1 MSSKF
6 VILSDGTVAEF
17 APNKSLTEIDTILSK
32 DNLSRD
38 KNYPTFSDPTKLP
51 SPISTSP
58 KSSSVTATF
67 VGNPALTDLPVT
79 EQIKLRS
86 KEAEEQLK
94 AQRALPQAIQT
105 AKETVETVDKLLKHP
120 GFEYLVGFGV
130 PFATSGLYAGTP
142 VAGANALLEQI
153 KGKTF
158 LEAFQMLKGAGQITE
173 QEGAKAQA
181 ALNRMSA
188 NISEKDFKEAAF
200 DFTSSIQAAIDRA
213 SKSAGKPSTDIK
225 PSLPPGVTVKPI
237 TGR

>member
-1 MSSKF
+1 MSSKY

-17 APNKSLTEIDTILSK
+17 APTKSLTEIDSILSK

-38 KNYPTFSDPTKLP
+38 TKFPTFSDPKKLP
-51 SPISTSP
+51 LPISSA
-58 KSSSVTATF
+58 SSSVTATF
-67 VGNPALTDLPVT
+67 VGNPALANLPASK
-79 EQIKLRS
+79 QIELRT

-94 AQRALPQAIQT
+94 AQRELPRAVQT

-130 PFATSGLYAGTP
+130 PFATSRLYSGTP
-142 VAGANALLEQI
+142 VAEANALLEQI

-158 LEAFQMLKGAGQITE
+158 LEAFQTLKGGGQITE
-173 QEGAKAQA
+173 QEGAKAQS

-213 SKSAGKPSTDIK
+213 SKSAGKQSVDIK
-225 PSLPPGVTVKPI
+225 PSLPPGVTVTPLNKP
-237 TGR
+237 

>member
-1 MSSKF
+1 MSSKY
-6 VILSDGTVAEF
+6 VVLSDGTVAEF
-17 APNKSLTEIDTILSK
+17 APTKSLTEIDTILSK
-32 DNLSRD
+32 EGLSRD
-38 KNYPTFSDPTKLP
+38 RKYPTFADPTKLP
-51 SPISTSP
+51 APISST
-58 KSSSVTATF
+58 SSSVTATF
-67 VGNPALTDLPVT
+67 VGNPTLENLPLAK
-79 EQIKLRS
+79 QIDIRT
-86 KEAEEQLK
+86 KEAEKQLE

-130 PFATSGLYAGTP
+130 PFATSRLYSGTP
-142 VAGANALLEQI
+142 IAGANALLEQI

-158 LEAFQMLKGAGQITE
+158 LEAFQTLKGGGQITE

-213 SKSAGKPSTDIK
+213 SKSAGKPSVDIK
-225 PSLPPGVTVKPI
+225 PSLPPGVTVTPI
-237 TGR
+237 NK